1 MGTPTS
7 ASIPLEDLP
16 WRLFLDS
23 TVLQALHQLGGFIY
37 DGDDIP
43 KGHKIR
49 VVPNG
54 VENVVALQRIMQVG
68 NRSDFE
74 FVVSHG
80 SLEEV
85 ANKGE
90 GSYLGWELEVAQYWE
105 SVIQQYKG
113 QGRTGFSGR
122 GAENST
128 LLNSSKF
135 GYLSSKDKSLL
146 ADALEL
152 DCGAFITMDRKLVK
166 NSGHVARFLAI
177 KVLEPTG
184 YWELLRPWAARFY

>member
-7 ASIPLEDLP
+7 ASIPLEDVP

-23 TVLQALHQLGGFIY
+23 TVLQALHQMGGFIY
-37 DGDDIP
+37 DGDDIAE
-43 KGHKIR
+43 GHKIR

-68 NRSDFE
+68 NRANFE
-74 FVVSHG
+74 LVVSHG

-85 ANKGE
+85 AHKGE
-90 GSYLGWELEVAQYWE
+90 GSYLGWALEVAQYWE
-105 SVIQQYKG
+105 SVIQQYKE
-113 QGRTGFSGR
+113 QGRTGFFGR
-122 GAENST
+122 GAESST

-152 DCGAFITMDRKLVK
+152 ECEAFITMDRKLVK
-166 NSGHVARFLAI
+166 NSGHVERLISI
-177 KVLEPTG
+177 KVLEPAG
-184 YWELLRPWAARFY
+184 YWELLRPWAALFY

>member
-1 MGTPTS
+1 MGTLTS
-7 ASIPLEDLP
+7 TSIPLEDLP
-16 WRLFLDS
+16 SRLFLDS

-37 DGDDIP
+37 DGDDIS

-54 VENVVALQRIMQVG
+54 MENVVALQRIMKVG
-68 NRSDFE
+68 NRANFE
-74 FVVSHG
+74 LVVSHG

-85 ANKGE
+85 AKKGE
-90 GSYLGWELEVAQYWE
+90 GSYLGWALEIAQYWE
-105 SVIQQYKG
+105 SVIQQYKA
-113 QGRTGFSGR
+113 QGRTGFSGK

-146 ADALEL
+146 GDALEL
-152 DCGAFITMDRKLVK
+152 ECDAFITMDRKLVK
-166 NSGHVARFLAI
+166 NSGHIKRLLAI

-184 YWELLRPWAARFY
+184 YWELLRPWAALFY